1 VQAAPIEMELRS
13 GLTSAEAQRRLGQYG
28 PNSLPSARPPTF
40 WDRLLRLAREPMLIL
55 LLLAAV
61 IYFVLGSMA
70 EGIMLM
76 LFAVF
81 SISLMLIQERRSEDA
96 LAALQQL
103 SAPIARVRRD
113 GEDIR
118 LAAADLVPG
127 DLVILNEGERVPAD
141 GILLAATH
149 LAIDES
155 LLTGESLP
163 VDKTASP
170 TDLLPTT
177 NRVFGSTLVV
187 NGHGVARLTE
197 TGART
202 ETGKLGSSLASIVPE
217 ETHLQQATGRL
228 VRVFGI
234 LALFVCGGLAVYY
247 GLARQDWLQ
256 GILSGIALGMAML
269 PEEFPVALAIFLAI
283 GSWRLAQVGV
293 LVRRAAAVEALGATT
308 CLCVDKTGTITENR
322 MQLRYLDDGATRL
335 DVRQATILPAGFR
348 LLLRGARYA
357 SRRGGYDPMDLAV
370 FDLADSVLASDLD
383 EDFGLEREYGLT
395 TTLLAISQA
404 WRDSRGGLF
413 VATKGAP
420 EAVIGMCAMRP
431 EDAAS
436 MIERAHELAR
446 RGLRVLAVAEA
457 GWDAEVLPEDP
468 RQFAFRCLGLL
479 AFEDPVRASV
489 PAAVAAAH
497 AAGVQVKM
505 ITGDFPATARTI
517 AAEAGIPSAEVV
529 TGDELRKASP
539 AQLQH
544 WARTVSVFARV
555 RPEQKLQLVDA
566 LQAVGETVAM
576 TGDGVN
582 DAPAL
587 RSADIGIAMGK
598 RGTDVAR
605 EAAGIVLL
613 DEDFGRII
621 EGIRLGRRIF
631 DNLCK
636 VIIYIAAVHIP
647 VAGLGLLPVV
657 LGMPIVIWPLHVV
670 VLEMVVDSMSSLA
683 FEDTPPEPDIM
694 RRPPRRRSESV
705 AALPQLLYGL
715 AQGTAVLVAAFG
727 VYAGALALGVDVD
740 VARAMTI
747 VTTIIGNLGLVLSN
761 SSQTSVFAGTLPR
774 PQPLF
779 LPIAAVTLTLIA
791 LAIYVPALRELF
803 YFGVP
808 SGGELVVA
816 VAAALGAFILVEAGK
831 LLAPVRRIAGAF

>member
-1 VQAAPIEMELRS
+1 MELLS
-13 GLTSAEAQRRLGQYG
+13 GLTSAEAWRRLGVYG
-28 PNSLPSARPPTF
+28 PNSLPSARPPTLR
-40 WDRLLRLAREPMLIL
+40 DRLLRLVREPMLIL
-55 LLLAAV
+55 LLLAAA

-76 LFAVF
+76 LFALF

-96 LAALQQL
+96 LAALRQL
-103 SAPIARVRRD
+103 AAPIARVRRD
-113 GEDIR
+113 GEDMR
-118 LAAADLVPG
+118 LPAADLVPG

-141 GILLAATH
+141 GVMLSATQ

-155 LLTGESLP
+155 LLTGESVP
-163 VDKTASP
+163 VDKTVSP
-170 TDLLPTT
+170 TG

-187 NGHGVARLTE
+187 SGHGIARLTE
-197 TGART
+197 TGSRT
-202 ETGKLGSSLASIVPE
+202 ETGKLGSSLARIVPE
-217 ETHLQQATGRL
+217 QTHLQQATGRL
-228 VRVFGI
+228 VRIFGI
-234 LALFVCGGLAVYY
+234 LALVVCGGLAVYY
-247 GLARQDWLQ
+247 GLARQDWTQ

-335 DVRQATILPAGFR
+335 DARQKAVLPASFVP
-348 LLLRGARYA
+348 LLRYARYA

-383 EDFGLEREYGLT
+383 EGFGLEREYGLT
-395 TTLLAISQA
+395 TALLAVSQA
-404 WRDSRGGLF
+404 WRDSHGRLL

-420 EAVIGMCAMRP
+420 EAVLGMCPMQA

-436 MIERAHELAR
+436 MLDRAHELAR

-457 GWDAEVLPEDP
+457 DWDAEGLPDDP

-505 ITGDFPATARTI
+505 ITGDFPATARSI
-517 AAEAGIPSAEVV
+517 AADAGIPHAEIV
-529 TGDELRKASP
+529 TGE
-539 AQLQH
+539 QLQDAGPDQLQQ

-566 LQAVGETVAM
+566 LQANGETVAM

-587 RSADIGIAMGK
+587 RSADIGIAMGR

-631 DNLCK
+631 DNLRK
-636 VIIYIAAVHIP
+636 VIIYIAAVHVPI
-647 VAGLGLLPVV
+647 AGLGFLPVV
-657 LGMPIVIWPLHVV
+657 LGLPVIIWPLHVV

-694 RRPPRRRSESV
+694 CRPPRRRSESV
-705 AALPQLLYGL
+705 AALPQLFYGL

-727 VYAGALALGVDVD
+727 IYAGALAIGVDTD

-761 SSQTSVFAGTLPR
+761 SSQHSLFTGTLPR

-779 LPIAAVTLTLIA
+779 VPIAGATLTLIVLA
-791 LAIYVPALRELF
+791 LYVPALRGIF
-803 YFGVP
+803 YFGLP
-808 SGGELVVA
+808 SVIELA
-816 VAAALGAFILVEAGK
+816 VAAAAALSAFVLVEAGK
-831 LLAPVRRIAGAF
+831 LLAPVRRIVGAF